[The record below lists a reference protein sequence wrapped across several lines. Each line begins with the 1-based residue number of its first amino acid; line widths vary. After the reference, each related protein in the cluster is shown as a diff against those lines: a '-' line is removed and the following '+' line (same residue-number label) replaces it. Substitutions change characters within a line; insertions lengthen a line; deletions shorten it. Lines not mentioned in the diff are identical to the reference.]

1 MTDVANV
8 SWPDGMRVDR
18 ATFKKGWT
26 QIRDELGL
34 GFITFD
40 GNGKISA
47 GAGCNSCYSD
57 GPNDPKA
64 YDEQLM
70 KFTGLF
76 YMPDISLVLYK
87 GQLIFGFGCMFPVA
101 TTLILQHYR
110 TDGGTLPESSGHT
123 LSLPDDKADDF
134 KRAVEHY
141 EAGLRKPLTF
151 PLRMSDLVDTENP
164 LYHRWEN
171 CPDEDYW
178 LELCEEIRIGYQ
190 TGKAA
195 VEDQYGLQHEFDN
208 NQGTWDVE

>member
-8 SWPDGMRVDR
+8 SWPEGMRVDK

-34 GFITFD
+34 GYINFD
-40 GNGKISA
+40 VNGKIESA
-47 GAGCNSCYSD
+47 GGCNSCYSD
-57 GPNDPKA
+57 GPKDPKA
-64 YDEQLM
+64 YDEQLL

-123 LSLPDDKADDF
+123 LSLPDELADEF
-134 KRAVEHY
+134 KRIVEHY
-141 EAGLRKPLTF
+141 EAGLRKPREF
-151 PLRMSDLVDTENP
+151 PLLMSDLVDTESP

-178 LELCEEIRIGYQ
+178 LELCEEVRVGYQ
-190 TGKAA
+190 TGKASL
-195 VEDQYGLQHEFDN
+195 EDQYGLEHEFKCSPAK
-208 NQGTWDVE
+208 WSIE